1 MKAPNLFQLCGRAI
15 DSAAIEPSRC
25 QRSVHP
31 CTRCVGIGIGVASR
45 VHVYCLVHHPL
56 RRWRYFAD
64 NVVYSANTHIDC
76 ACIVYKKGFPIP
88 TLDGIALINPE
99 IVFDNGAIR
108 IDTDIAYDPQNVPA
122 ADAAVAKAQM

>member
-1 MKAPNLFQLCGRAI
+1 M
-15 DSAAIEPSRC
+15 
-25 QRSVHP
+25 HP
-31 CTRCVGIGIGVASR
+31 
-45 VHVYCLVHHPL
+45 PL